1 MKLSYFVTFNFNVLL
16 IAIRFLE
23 KRLTNV
29 PDQCALKIR
38 KETYK
43 QHVKIPRDLT
53 SPDLNHCLVA
63 SISYR
68 VRSHLY
74 LNSSWTFQDVSVGT
88 NHQRALRGIKRTKE
102 FQRIMQ
108 CCTMLYLADEQGLVF
123 MLFFWPIGI

>member
-1 MKLSYFVTFNFNVLL
+1 MKLSYFVTFNYNVLL
-16 IAIRFLE
+16 IAIGFL

-74 LNSSWTFQDVSVGT
+74 LVVEPFKMSVLPT
-88 NHQRALRGIKRTKE
+88 TRGHYEESNAQKNFRE
-102 FQRIMQ
+102 SCSVVLSR
-108 CCTMLYLADEQGLVF
+108 
-123 MLFFWPIGI
+123 